1 MEVKIM
7 DKVNIRQKLNLIK
20 EYWKPKIIGE
30 FNDSYIKLGKL
41 KGEFVWHQHEKEDEV
56 LFVMKGILIVKLKE
70 REIILNEGEF
80 FIVPKGVEHVTIG
93 EEEVHLM
100 MIEPKSTLNTGNVK
114 AEKTVEQIEWI

>member
-1 MEVKIM
+1 M
-7 DKVNIRQKLNLIK
+7 DKVNIKQKLSLIK
-20 EYWKPKIIGE
+20 EYWQPKVIGE

-41 KGEFVWHQHEKEDEV
+41 KGEFVWHHHEKEDEV
-56 LFVMKGILIVKLKE
+56 LFVMKGALTVKLKE

-80 FIVPKGVEHVTIG
+80 FIVPKGVEHITIG

-114 AEKTVEQIEWI
+114 AEKTVEKVEWI